1 MSRKETPLTRTFE
14 IVREKLTQAVE
25 ILQEKDVDL
34 WLTFVRETR
43 QSPDPSLDLILGF
56 DLTWRSALMVSKGG
70 ERVAIVGHFDADN
83 VRLVGGYDMVIG
95 YHQSPR
101 EPLLE
106 VLQRLD
112 PRFIA
117 INYSENDPAADGLTH
132 GMFGLIFKYLA
143 NTPYT
148 TRLIS
153 AEDVIGALRGRKSRG
168 ELARIR
174 QAIATTEQIFAE
186 LNAHLAPNQSERQL
200 ADWIHQRVEALDLDL
215 AWEPEY
221 CPVFTAGP
229 NSPYGHAMP
238 GNWETK
244 RGQTLQVDFGVEEHG
259 FVADLQRTWYF
270 LDEGETHPPDEVQ
283 RAFDAVRAAIE
294 AGKAALKPGA
304 IGWEVDATG
313 RNTITQWGYPEYQHA
328 LGHHIGRSAH
338 DGSTI
343 LGPRWERYG
352 ESIKGVVEEGN
363 VFTLE
368 LGVHVPGRGYVGL
381 EEDMLVT
388 ATGCEYLST
397 PQTELWCV

>member
-1 MSRKETPLTRTFE
+1 MSSKETVLIRTFE

-25 ILQEKDVDL
+25 ILGEKDVDL

-56 DLTWRSALMVSKGG
+56 DLTWRSALMVSKSG
-70 ERVAIVGHFDADN
+70 ECIAIVGHFDADN
-83 VRLVGGYDMVIG
+83 VRCIGGYETVIG
-95 YHQSPR
+95 YHQSLR
-101 EPLLE
+101 ESLLE

-112 PRFIA
+112 PQFIA

-132 GMFGLIFKYLA
+132 GMFGLLFKYLA

-153 AEDVIGALRGRKSRG
+153 AEDVIGALRGRKSKS

-186 LNAHLAPNQSERQL
+186 LSAHLAPGQSERQL
-200 ADWIHQRVEALDLDL
+200 ADWINQRVEALDLGL

-229 NSPYGHAMP
+229 DSPYGHAMP
-238 GNWETK
+238 GDWETR
-244 RGQTLQVDFGVEEHG
+244 RGQTLQIDFGVEERG

-294 AGKAALKPGA
+294 AGKAVLKPGA
-304 IGWEVDATG
+304 IGWEVDAAG

-352 ESIKGVVEEGN
+352 ESIMGIVEEGN

-368 LGVHVPGRGYVGL
+368 LGVHVPGRGYIGL
-381 EEDMLVT
+381 EEDVLVT